1 MRKSIIVI
9 CGVLVICIVG
19 VIVMSQLKSNEAE
32 FNPVD
37 NVTMEIVEGTLT
49 NTGAAIVITD
59 LSGEDNTY
67 GEWYRIDKLEEGKW
81 YELEDIVEGNVGWHA
96 IGHSVGED
104 NKLTMEVD
112 WEWLYGSLENGKYR
126 IVKDFSSKKN
136 PYDNRHVAAE
146 FTIE

>member
-49 NTGAAIVITD
+49 NTGAVIVITD

-67 GEWYRIDKLEEGKW
+67 GEWYRIDKLEDGKW

-112 WEWLYGSLENGKYR
+112 WKWLYGSLENGKYR